1 MILIVV
7 IMWKLPIN
15 IIINVANLDI
25 LQFIWYQILP
35 NAINPIQQQWG
46 AKFYSRNNNGDKK
59 KKKKKKKP
67 VPEHGLKF
75 YLREDSSPNK
85 QIPF

>member
-1 MILIVV
+1 MLLI
-7 IMWKLPIN
+7 
-15 IIINVANLDI
+15 
-25 LQFIWYQILP
+25 QY
-35 NAINPIQQQWG
+35 
-46 AKFYSRNNNGDKK
+46 NNNGVLNFTQEITMVI

>member
-1 MILIVV
+1 
-7 IMWKLPIN
+7 MWKLPIN

-59 KKKKKKKP
+59 KKKKKP